1 MGLLVTIAYIG
12 FGFYFQY
19 TLLDWIV
26 AAVIWS
32 IVYFSEVASDVSRAS
47 KAPEKE
53 PKKEEAVVQSN
64 ETDKTTSK
72 KKVTKRRMSSN
83 EYQDREDACEK
94 ILDSKGYELSYSI
107 PEIHVREKENSKA
120 IYDSLNINDVYD
132 WAINAEDITN
142 KLKKKYPLKYDSNK
156 PITSDACK
164 KILGSKGYVL
174 DVVGSYQDN
183 DAIYRV
189 TTRSNIENEVWESC
203 FSTQNIDK
211 LYIWSVQVNDLT
223 K

>member
-1 MGLLVTIAYIG
+1 MWWIITIVYIG
-12 FGFYFQY
+12 FGFYFHY

-26 AAVIWS
+26 ASFFWGIVFLFSAMDDIS
-32 IVYFSEVASDVSRAS
+32 ITP
-47 KAPEKE
+47 KPPEKK
-53 PKKEEAVVQSN
+53 PKKEEVVVKSN

-72 KKVTKRRMSSN
+72 KKVTKRRMSSD

-94 ILDSKGYELSYSI
+94 ILDSKGYELWYSI